1 MESIFNAKKD
11 DEISPVNYI
20 KEKFK
25 EDFDIELEE
34 NLDDNENMMNDGQKQ
49 EYKKFQEKIQD
60 IITLSSNDYFY
71 FKKYFKQNV
80 KHNDSKEIELKIK
93 NKIYISFEKIINN
106 FIDFEDF
113 KD

>member
-11 DEISPVNYI
+11 DEISPVNYS

-49 EYKKFQEKIQD
+49 EYKKFQEKTQNIIILSLMYIFILKNILNKMLNIMIQ
-60 IITLSSNDYFY
+60 
-71 FKKYFKQNV
+71 KKLN
-80 KHNDSKEIELKIK
+80 SKLKIK
-93 NKIYISFEKIINN
+93 SINPL
-106 FIDFEDF
+106 
-113 KD
+113 KQ